1 MCILQG
7 ISSDEAVNRL
17 NNSALEDKGVLLMD
31 FGANKTPV
39 EVNKE
44 GAFGDSS
51 LRDIHS
57 SVNEKC
63 MERI

>member
-1 MCILQG
+1 
-7 ISSDEAVNRL
+7 
-17 NNSALEDKGVLLMD
+17 MD
-31 FGANKTPV
+31 FGANKTPA

-63 MERI
+63 MERIWLVEEYWWEVLFFRLIQC